1 MLENDKEE
9 QLKIDIGEDIRKCRI
24 KAGLTQEQ
32 LGEKV
37 NLTYKSIS
45 AVENGQKQLK
55 SCKLILIAKEL
66 SMSLDDLYLKP
77 SYLDQPDWN
86 FSGSYT
92 SYLDNP
98 TVLKSNPD
106 KQVNYH
112 VHLTKSDKMKREL
125 MQMIERAD
133 KQKLELIYQICL
145 SLNQYDDGKGRL

>member
-1 MLENDKEE
+1 
-9 QLKIDIGEDIRKCRI
+9 
-24 KAGLTQEQ
+24 
-32 LGEKV
+32 
-37 NLTYKSIS
+37 
-45 AVENGQKQLK
+45 
-55 SCKLILIAKEL
+55 
-66 SMSLDDLYLKP
+66 MSLDDLYLKP

-86 FSGSYT
+86 FSGSYM